1 MSPQGIILFVF
12 VGASL
17 LFAAVAAGLSG
28 VFLVELWRVEQV
40 RRRRALS
47 RAAFL
52 RRLLRRLGAMRDIA
66 DVHDAYRAF
75 FGVAVMR
82 SSHLEDVSEFL
93 QQAMRR
99 LTAGPQEPSEGK
111 RHAKIESLQ
120 ELLAANGRALEVE
133 RMCVPFSGTPEPE
146 RGALEEL
153 LDMPAGDGARAAAK
167 LDILAKAIRSRQDTL
182 DRLGEQ
188 NIRALRLARWGWYV
202 TMALAVLTGILGLI
216 CLGV

>member
-12 VGASL
+12 VGVSL
-17 LFAAVAAGLSG
+17 LVAAAAAGLSG
-28 VFLVELWRVEQV
+28 VFLVELWHVEQV

-47 RAAFL
+47 RSAFL
-52 RRLLRRLGAMRDIA
+52 RRLLRRLETMRDIG
-66 DVHDAYRAF
+66 DVHDSYRAF

-93 QQAMRR
+93 RQGMRR
-99 LTAGPQEPSEGK
+99 LTAGPQEWSDSK

-146 RGALEEL
+146 RGVLEEL
-153 LDMPAGDGARAAAK
+153 LGIPTGDGIVTAK
-167 LDILAKAIRSRQDTL
+167 LDILAKAVRHRQDTL
-182 DRLGEQ
+182 ERLSQQ
-188 NIRALRLARWGWYV
+188 NARALQLARWGWYAALG
-202 TMALAVLTGILGLI
+202 MAMLTGILGLI
-216 CLGV
+216 SLGV